1 MEFCASNQRKRMF
14 ERSSKNGKRK
24 LIVSGVKS
32 ENLLENPIPECVST
46 VSPSDS
52 VKNLIILK
60 SLNVFF
66 KENCNRQSRDVFQAI
81 VREISINRRH
91 QRKQGKRK
99 RNQSTFKKLSNS
111 YRLKPHH
118 VFQRYPQSYQNLLH
132 RMGMSKRSPLGT
144 SPVRT
149 GKSLDREE
157 TLLRTLGW
165 KRLSLDTSSA

>member
-1 MEFCASNQRKRMF
+1 MK
-14 ERSSKNGKRK
+14 
-24 LIVSGVKS
+24 
-32 ENLLENPIPECVST
+32 NPIPECVST

-66 KENCNRQSRDVFQAI
+66 KENCNRQPRDVFQAI